1 MKNITFGCI
10 LGDLLHLSKQKKS
23 SLAKQLGY
31 DISYLS
37 KWTSGKNLP
46 IPKNINDIC
55 MTTSKFIVDSLTED
69 SLEDVKTYFQIDD
82 NMNTKEE
89 LVNYIEQLLK
99 DSYVYTA
106 QKSIPNLPR
115 QTHWQEDY
123 NSTMHVNPR
132 LRKQYLNKDIE
143 LFIKKSNKLDFILS
157 ANLNRLPDD
166 DKMSIADIKS
176 DLANMKESIDT
187 RTRILLSFEDDYSD
201 IIFNTIL
208 IINMI
213 AMYPSMNFEV
223 YNCDVDSNAIISI
236 IKDRV
241 VHTGNF
247 TKDKRCL
254 LTTMSKE
261 KSIIDDLYYSLETI
275 LKNHGTPIVEKNH
288 QSI

>member
-123 NSTMHVNPR
+123 NSTMYVNPR
-132 LRKQYLNKDIE
+132 LRKH
-143 LFIKKSNKLDFILS
+143 
-157 ANLNRLPDD
+157 
-166 DKMSIADIKS
+166 
-176 DLANMKESIDT
+176 
-187 RTRILLSFEDDYSD
+187 SF
-201 IIFNTIL
+201 
-208 IINMI
+208 
-213 AMYPSMNFEV
+213 
-223 YNCDVDSNAIISI
+223 
-236 IKDRV
+236 
-241 VHTGNF
+241 
-247 TKDKRCL
+247 
-254 LTTMSKE
+254 
-261 KSIIDDLYYSLETI
+261 
-275 LKNHGTPIVEKNH
+275 
-288 QSI
+288 